1 VPFINDEKA
10 AAKKKHFEEL
20 LKAYELEELFERIHF
35 LDMNMGDHMDEMK
48 MLLG

>member
-1 VPFINDEKA
+1 
-10 AAKKKHFEEL
+10 
-20 LKAYELEELFERIHF
+20 LEELFERIHF